1 MAPREIDQP
10 PDGEILLTPA
20 AWAHICRRHPELAS
34 FRDDILLAVSSPEK
48 TTRDH
53 RHAARWRFYRSGAGP
68 SRWLAVVVDFTEDPA
83 RIVTAHGFRKEH
95 PR

>member
-1 MAPREIDQP
+1 MAPRETNQP
-10 PDGEILLTPA
+10 PEHEIVLTPE
-20 AWAHICRRHPELAS
+20 AWVHIYRRHPELAA
-34 FRDDILLAVSSPEK
+34 FRDDILLAVTAPEM
-48 TTRDH
+48 TTGDH
-53 RHAARWRFYRSGAGP
+53 RYPARWWFYRSGVGP